1 MSSDGASVYVYLWV
15 CLYVFFF
22 NTDSH
27 KKRKKNGL
35 VMIIVIKY
43 HYMNVWRWLQ
53 SGMFTILFHSSCYI
67 FHYPLGAQKKKKSRI
82 AFIARVL
89 FFSDDFCFMTFSF
102 LTFCESLCSVW
113 HIAWH
118 HFFTWFSSWVMIF
131 MSTSLFLF
139 YVFCFFFVRIC
150 SDGYL
155 SMFPPKHRDFFSP
168 SSVICFWVITL
179 LILVLTVVLFVYF
192 VSG

>member
-1 MSSDGASVYVYLWV
+1 MCIEGVVILYHLCLLNCLSLTNFTVKCYKLYFYSVMSSDGASVYVYLWV

-67 FHYPLGAQKKKKSRI
+67 FHYPLGAQKKKKKSHS
-82 AFIARVL
+82 FHSTSSVL
-89 FFSDDFCFMTFSF
+89 FWWLLFHDLLLSHFLWKFVQCLAYCMTPF
-102 LTFCESLCSVW
+102 LHMVQFVSHDIHV
-113 HIAWH
+113 
-118 HFFTWFSSWVMIF
+118 HFFV
-131 MSTSLFLF
+131 LVLCFLF
-139 YVFCFFFVRIC
+139 FFC
-150 SDGYL
+150 
-155 SMFPPKHRDFFSP
+155 
-168 SSVICFWVITL
+168 
-179 LILVLTVVLFVYF
+179 
-192 VSG
+192 